1 MPSESEIGLG
11 MVTRFKFLQTEL
23 TGLIN
28 YIEDTRNTL
37 GGLHSE
43 LPAASDALAEVTR
56 ATETAAHNMMDLVE
70 QIMAQDEAATEAL
83 NKVEAACKK
92 AGDESALEAV
102 DKVESLSHA
111 RTDLLI
117 KMMTEL
123 SFQDLTC
130 QTINRISTTILEIE
144 RRVLKLVEQAGG
156 DTGGTSSAGGK
167 KKKDVDVD
175 DNGMAR
181 NAGVNR
187 LSEAQSGT
195 SRQDMVDALLN
206 AK

>member
-1 MPSESEIGLG
+1 MPSDSEIGLG
-11 MVTRFKFLQTEL
+11 LVERYSVLQTEL

-28 YIEDTRNTL
+28 YINDARRML

-43 LPAASDALAEVTR
+43 LPAASDALAEVTKV
-56 ATETAAHNMMDLVE
+56 TETAAHNMIDLVE

-83 NKVEAACKK
+83 EKVEAACKK
-92 AGDESALEAV
+92 AGDDSAMEAV
-102 DKVESLSHA
+102 AKVEALSHD

-130 QTINRISTTILEIE
+130 QTINRIATTILEVE
-144 RRVLKLVEQAGG
+144 RRVIKLIDHSGVE
-156 DTGGTSSAGGK
+156 SSVPML
-167 KKKDVDVD
+167 DES
-175 DNGMAR
+175 GMQPH
-181 NAGVNR
+181 AGVNR
-187 LSEAQSGT
+187 LRENQDGA
-195 SRQDMVDALLN
+195 SRQDMIDELLR

>member
-1 MPSESEIGLG
+1 MPSDSEIGLG
-11 MVTRFKFLQTEL
+11 LVERYSVLQTEL

-28 YIEDTRNTL
+28 YINDTRRML

-43 LPAASDALAEVTR
+43 LPAASDALAEVTKV
-56 ATETAAHNMMDLVE
+56 TETAAHNMIDLVE

-83 NKVEAACKK
+83 EKVEAACKK
-92 AGDESALEAV
+92 AGDDSAMEAV
-102 DKVESLSHA
+102 AKVEALSHD

-130 QTINRISTTILEIE
+130 QTINRIATTILEVE
-144 RRVLKLVEQAGG
+144 RRVIKLIDHSGAETAVSISDDSGMQAH
-156 DTGGTSSAGGK
+156 
-167 KKKDVDVD
+167 
-175 DNGMAR
+175 
-181 NAGVNR
+181 AGVNR
-187 LSEAQSGT
+187 LRENQTGA
-195 SRQDMVDALLN
+195 SRQDMIDELLR